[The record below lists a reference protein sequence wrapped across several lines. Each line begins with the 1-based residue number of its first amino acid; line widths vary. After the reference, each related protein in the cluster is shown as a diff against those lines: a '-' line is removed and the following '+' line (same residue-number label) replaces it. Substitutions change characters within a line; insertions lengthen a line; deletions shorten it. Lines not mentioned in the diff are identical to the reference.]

1 MSDNNKNGIFKGI
14 TPLEFNTEKPGI
26 ADQIEKLENIV
37 ESKFGRR
44 EEKENNGEKF
54 IVVKENYLSPTQLRN
69 LYDKIKQCKKVTD
82 ANMLHPKVV
91 YMAARQTNNKAKDI
105 VMEIAGFIK
114 EIKTEEQLKSFKKFM
129 EAIVAYQKYYYPSKN

>member
-1 MSDNNKNGIFKGI
+1 MSDNEKNGIFKDI
-14 TPLEFNTEKPGI
+14 TPLEFNTENPDITG
-26 ADQIEKLENIV
+26 QISKLETIV
-37 ESKFGRR
+37 ETKFGKR
-44 EEKENNGEKF
+44 ENKVIKENH
-54 IVVKENYLSPTQLRN
+54 LSPTQLRN